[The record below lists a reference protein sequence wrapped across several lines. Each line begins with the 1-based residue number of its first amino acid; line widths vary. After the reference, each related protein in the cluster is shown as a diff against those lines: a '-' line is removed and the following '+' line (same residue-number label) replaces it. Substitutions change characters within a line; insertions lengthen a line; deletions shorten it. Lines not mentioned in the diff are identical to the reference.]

1 MESLEFT
8 YIDQADQLDELVTQ
22 LNGVTEVF
30 LDTEADNL
38 HHYATRVCLLQLRI
52 NDSNFLID
60 PLSDIELSPLWEVLK
75 EKSLVMHGS
84 DFDIRLLGDMAAF
97 RPKEVFDTMFA
108 AQLLGISQIGLAALL
123 KEFLDVEHPKDSQ
136 KSDWSQRPLPPKM
149 LNYAVGDVEYLP
161 QLKNILHGKL
171 SELGR
176 LDWHKQKC
184 DWQIEVASGGFGKP
198 DEDAW
203 RISYS
208 RKLSSRGL
216 AALYE
221 LWHWR
226 ESEAERID
234 RPPFKVVHNQL
245 LLTLSQSV
253 EEGKYQEAFEK
264 LPKGIKRGRTR
275 GLMEALE
282 RGAKRDPETLPR
294 RKGGKRRREE
304 PLTPE
309 EVSRQDALKAHRDV
323 IAKKLNI
330 EPTLI
335 SSRAQMA
342 KIARC
347 PESVNEVCLP
357 WQTELLEL

>member
-8 YIDQADQLDELVTQ
+8 YIDQADQLDELVSQ
-22 LNGVTEVF
+22 LNGVPEVF

-60 PLSDIELSPLWEVLK
+60 PLSAIELSPLWGALK
-75 EKSLVMHGS
+75 EKPLVMHGS
-84 DFDIRLLGDMAAF
+84 DFDIRLLADMAAF
-97 RPKEVFDTMFA
+97 RPKEVFDSMFA
-108 AQLLGISQIGLAALL
+108 AQLLGVSQIGLAALL
-123 KEFLDVEHPKDSQ
+123 KEFLGIDHPKDSQ

-149 LNYAVGDVEYLP
+149 LNYAAGDVEYLP
-161 QLKNILHGKL
+161 QLKNILHSKL

-184 DWQIEVASGGFGKP
+184 DWQIETASGGFGKP

-203 RISYS
+203 RISDS
-208 RKLSSRGL
+208 RKLSPRGL

-234 RPPFKVVHNQL
+234 RPPFKVIHNQL
-245 LLTLSQSV
+245 LLNLSRAV
-253 EEGKYQEAFEK
+253 DENRFKEAFEK

-282 RGAKRDPETLPR
+282 RGSNRDPETVPR
-294 RKGGKRRREE
+294 RKRGKRPREE

-309 EVSRQDALKAHRDV
+309 EVSRQDSLKAHRDA

-342 KIARC
+342 KIARS
-347 PESVNEVCLP
+347 PEAVNEVCLP
-357 WQTELLEL
+357 WQAEILEL